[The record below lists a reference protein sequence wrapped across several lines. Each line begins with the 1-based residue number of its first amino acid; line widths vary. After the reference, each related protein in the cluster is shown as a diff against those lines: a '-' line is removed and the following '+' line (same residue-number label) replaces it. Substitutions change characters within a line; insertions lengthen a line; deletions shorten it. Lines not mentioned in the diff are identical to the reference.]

1 MSTDSSLLADLFG
14 LSGSV
19 AVVTGA
25 GGAIGGAIARALSGA
40 GATTVLVG
48 RRREPLERVAH
59 ELSAG
64 GAAALVAPGDVLD
77 QARLEEIRSDVLA
90 RFGRIDVLINAAG
103 GNVPEATLAAGAS
116 AFDLTAS
123 AFSEVVDL
131 NLLGTLLPSLVF
143 GQAIA
148 DHAPLGGS
156 IVNISSMAAT
166 RAITRVA
173 GYGAAKAAVE
183 SLTRWLAVE
192 AARRHAGK
200 LRVNAIAPGFFIGE
214 QNRSLLLDESG
225 ELTQRGREIVA
236 HTPMARFGE
245 VAELAS
251 AALWLCGPGA
261 RFVSG
266 VVVAVDGGF
275 GAFSG
280 V

>member
-1 MSTDSSLLADLFG
+1 
-14 LSGSV
+14 
-19 AVVTGA
+19 
-25 GGAIGGAIARALSGA
+25 
-40 GATTVLVG
+40 
-48 RRREPLERVAH
+48 
-59 ELSAG
+59 
-64 GAAALVAPGDVLD
+64 
-77 QARLEEIRSDVLA
+77 
-90 RFGRIDVLINAAG
+90 
-103 GNVPEATLAAGAS
+103 
-116 AFDLTAS
+116 
-123 AFSEVVDL
+123 
-131 NLLGTLLPSLVF
+131 
-143 GQAIA
+143 
-148 DHAPLGGS
+148 
-156 IVNISSMAAT
+156 MAAT

-214 QNRSLLLDESG
+214 QNRSLLLDERG

-236 HTPMARFGE
+236 HTPLARFGE

-251 AALWLCGPGA
+251 TALWLCGPGA

>member
-1 MSTDSSLLADLFG
+1 MSTPSSLLADLFG
-14 LSGSV
+14 LSGRV

-25 GGAIGGAIARALSGA
+25 GGAIGGSIARALAGA
-40 GATTVLVG
+40 GATAVLVG

-64 GAAALVAPGDVLD
+64 GATTLVAPGDVLD

-103 GNVPEATLAAGAS
+103 GNVPEATLPADGS

-131 NLLGTLLPSLVF
+131 NLLGTLVPSLVF

-156 IVNISSMAAT
+156 IVNISSLSAT
-166 RAITRVA
+166 SAITRVA
-173 GYGAAKAAVE
+173 GYGAAKAGVE

-200 LRVNAIAPGFFIGE
+200 LRVNAIAPGFFIGD
-214 QNRSLLLDESG
+214 QNRSLLLDKSG

-236 HTPMARFGE
+236 HTPLARFGD
-245 VAELAS
+245 VTELAS
-251 AALWLCGPGA
+251 TALWLCGPGA
-261 RFVSG
+261 SFVSG